1 MATEAGSAAEQA
13 RAKKMREMVTRD
25 EIGEAE
31 AKARSALGGVKDAG
45 EDAADRLTDAV
56 RGARKGATGAGRKE
70 RVAGKVMQW
79 EGEATGDPVRK
90 TEGKALTAYGRLKGA
105 AHKARKRSN

>member
-1 MATEAGSAAEQA
+1 MATEDGSAAEQA

-31 AKARSALGGVKDAG
+31 AKARSALGGAKDAG

-56 RGARKGATGAGRKE
+56 RGARKGATGAGRRE

-90 TEGKALTAYGRLKGA
+90 TEGKALAAYGRLKGA
-105 AHKARKRSN
+105 AHKARKRSK